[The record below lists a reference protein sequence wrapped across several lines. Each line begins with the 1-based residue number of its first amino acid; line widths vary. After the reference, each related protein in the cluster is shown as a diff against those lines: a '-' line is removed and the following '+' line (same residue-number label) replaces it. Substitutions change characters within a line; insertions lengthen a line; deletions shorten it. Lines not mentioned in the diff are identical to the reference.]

1 MKKGEI
7 YFADLDPTVGSEI
20 KKTRPVLIVSS
31 DENNR
36 QHALIT
42 VIPLTSQVIRVFPFE
57 ILLTQTDSGLP
68 KDSKAQC
75 NQIRAISK
83 QRLIGSKPS
92 GRISQDLMLKIHDAI
107 KLHLDIE

>member
-20 KKTRPVLIVSS
+20 KKIRPVLIVSS

-36 QHALIT
+36 QH
-42 VIPLTSQVIRVFPFE
+42 PLLTIVPITSQVARIYPFE
-57 ILLTQTDSGLP
+57 ILLRQEESGLS

-75 NQIRAISK
+75 NQIRTISK
-83 QRLIGSKPS
+83 QRLTGSKPA
-92 GRISQDLMLKIHDAI
+92 GYISSTLMLRIHDAI
-107 KLHLDIE
+107 KLHLDM